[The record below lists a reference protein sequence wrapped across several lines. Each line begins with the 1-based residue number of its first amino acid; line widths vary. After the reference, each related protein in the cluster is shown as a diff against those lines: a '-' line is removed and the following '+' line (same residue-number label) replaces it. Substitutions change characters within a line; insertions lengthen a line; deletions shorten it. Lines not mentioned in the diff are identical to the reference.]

1 MIKEDLK
8 LRQIYF
14 VEEIVL
20 EEPELDEDTYE
31 YEYEP
36 EQDLIATGGTI
47 IRIYDLIGGK
57 LKHIDTVFGSTDQN
71 SKKLVKSHLKNNY
84 KFLKQL

>member
-1 MIKEDLK
+1 MKN
-8 LRQIYF
+8 RQIHF

-20 EEPELDEDTYE
+20 EEPKISEDTYE

-36 EQDLIATGGTI
+36 EQELIATGGTV

-57 LKHIDTVFGSTDQN
+57 IKLIDTIFGSTDQE
-71 SKKLVKSHLKNNY
+71 SKKLVENYLKGNY
-84 KFLKQL
+84 KYVKQL